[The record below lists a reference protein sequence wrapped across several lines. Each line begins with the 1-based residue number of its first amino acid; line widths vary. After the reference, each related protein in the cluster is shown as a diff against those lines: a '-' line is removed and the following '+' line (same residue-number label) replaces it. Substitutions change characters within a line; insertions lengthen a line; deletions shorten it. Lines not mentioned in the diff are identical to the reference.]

1 MSGTTLQIND
11 KLRSYI
17 IDNSPHKQHRN
28 CFFGILKYTKEPTV
42 IFEKKKSKV
51 GKDSVKRPYLDIVI
65 LVVWRHQWQ
74 VLFQNWRFSIYKII
88 RNLSMI
94 SIFLFLFPARSLSKR
109 LYHFCFK
116 LYWCAKNKMLEKE
129 ITFRDSEWG

>member
-17 IDNSPHKQHRN
+17 IDNSPHNIEIVFWHSKIYKRANSHFR
-28 CFFGILKYTKEPTV
+28 
-42 IFEKKKSKV
+42 KKKSKV

-109 LYHFCFK
+109 LFHFCFK
-116 LYWCAKNKMLEKE
+116 LYWCAKNKILEKE